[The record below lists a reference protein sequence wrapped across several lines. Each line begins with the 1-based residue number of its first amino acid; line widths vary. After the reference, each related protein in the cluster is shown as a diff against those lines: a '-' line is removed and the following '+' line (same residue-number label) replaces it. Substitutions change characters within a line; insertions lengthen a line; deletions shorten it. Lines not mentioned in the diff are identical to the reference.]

1 MILVFDM
8 TNGGTA
14 HVPINRGLL
23 QAVALALPGTAVRFY
38 AEADH
43 LDALRADPAMRR
55 LPNLRFAA
63 ITLSP
68 LHRWK
73 THIVSARRFW
83 RELRTIR
90 TALRA
95 ATREAGSAEPH
106 LILLASTTPTA
117 ILAALI
123 VARTARQSISVQ
135 VGMHGN
141 LNEVVGW
148 RSRHPLIRRLDLHAM
163 LARPA
168 RRLRLL
174 VFETVIREALESII
188 PGSLRRTDVL
198 PHPVD
203 TREAA
208 GHPPPLLDGPL
219 RIGIVGMA
227 TGSKGIDA
235 FLRTARLFR
244 ARHGDRIEFHIVGG
258 RPHTIPAECF
268 ADIAHPV
275 EIGHIPRDTFVAR
288 LAQLHYVFLPLQPGY
303 YSLSPSGGLMDA
315 VAWCKPVIAARVPI
329 TEALFDEGGDI
340 GHLCDDLAGM
350 QAVLE
355 DVLARGPDRARY
367 EAQVAALRRLRE
379 GRGPEAQAVAYRT
392 ILRRGFPELFR
403 PAGGPVPSP
412 ARQHASAPAATRAP
426 GPEGEERAAEEA
438 R

>member
-23 QAVALALPGTAVRFY
+23 QAMALALPGTGVRFH

-43 LDALRADPAMRR
+43 LAALREDPAMLR
-55 LPNLRFAA
+55 LPNLRFTPIA
-63 ITLSP
+63 LSP
-68 LHRWK
+68 LYRWK

-83 RELRTIR
+83 RELRTIQA
-90 TALRA
+90 ALRA
-95 ATREAGSAEPH
+95 AAREASAGEAH
-106 LILLASTTPTA
+106 LIVLASTTPTA

-123 VARTARQSISVQ
+123 AARTARQTVSVQ

-148 RSRHPLIRRLDLHAM
+148 RSRHPLVRMLDLHAM

-168 RRLRLL
+168 RQLRLL
-174 VFETVIREALESII
+174 VFETVIREALEAII
-188 PGSLRRTDVL
+188 PGSRARTDVL

-208 GHPPPLLDGPL
+208 GHPAPGLDGPL

-235 FLRTARLFR
+235 FLETARLFR
-244 ARHGDRIEFHIVGG
+244 ARYGERIEFHIVGG
-258 RPHTIPAECF
+258 RPHTTPAERF

-275 EIGHIPRDTFVAR
+275 EIGHIPRATFAAR
-288 LAQLHYVFLPLQPGY
+288 LAGLHYVFLPLQPGY

-355 DVLARGPDRARY
+355 EVMAGGLDRARY

-379 GRGPEAQAVAYRT
+379 GRGPEAQALAYRT
-392 ILRRGFPELFR
+392 ILRQGFPELFR
-403 PAGGPVPSP
+403 RAAPSRL
-412 ARQHASAPAATRAP
+412 ALASAPVVAGAP
-426 GPEGEERAAEEA
+426 GAEGEERTAEET